1 MTVCTST
8 IKTEPIK
15 IVTDERLIFLQQ
27 MPNAFLEINTSSSQY
42 KSCVKCLTVDTSEAL
57 HLTLIGLVDMVKML
71 LVNKKFA
78 YVLLGEFQS
87 DRLEGEFGIMQQ
99 MSGGN
104 YISYEQILSSVK
116 LRRSKLFT
124 QLEVPYNNTHEDDI
138 CCETELNDDEVDFMD
153 NCFEMV
159 DTISLNTKSTL
170 YYISGYVAMKEGI
183 GLDEPN
189 SINSN
194 IFTTNVSRGLF
205 KHPSDDLL
213 DLSFYL
219 YAYYDAVET
228 KDCINR

>member
-1 MTVCTST
+1 
-8 IKTEPIK
+8 
-15 IVTDERLIFLQQ
+15 
-27 MPNAFLEINTSSSQY
+27 
-42 KSCVKCLTVDTSEAL
+42 
-57 HLTLIGLVDMVKML
+57 
-71 LVNKKFA
+71 
-78 YVLLGEFQS
+78 
-87 DRLEGEFGIMQQ
+87 
-99 MSGGN
+99 MSWGN
-104 YISYEQILSSVK
+104 YYISYEQIPSVK
-116 LRRSKLFT
+116 VRRLKLFT

-138 CCETELNDDEVDFMD
+138 CCETELNDNEVDFMD

-170 YYISGYVAMKEGI
+170 YYISGYIAMKERI

-194 IFTTNVSRGLF
+194 ISEITTNVSSGLL

-228 KDCINR
+228 KDCINRLLKAFKQIYEVIQYEFENPSGILRRYANCFSKGAANQQTQKIKDDKRSSIQRKICYI